1 MSEIARIAK
10 LKKIGICSLVFGGI
24 FAIVSIIVPITM
36 KNSIINGA
44 KESAQLSQANENNWS
59 SIPGPYDISILWN
72 HYMFNCT
79 NIWDVSQLLSYF
91 ILGCLHKRRP
101 NFHVIWSLRVSGV

>member
-79 NIWDVSQLLSYF
+79 NIWDVSQLFSYF
-91 ILGCLHKRRP
+91 FLGCLHKRRP